1 MAKIRPIY
9 VVFIFV
15 LCIKFNPI
23 NGDGF
28 IQQKFDISDGEAG
41 DELNCNNECYNRVQQ
56 NTQVQVETYSGKI

>member
-23 NGDGF
+23 NGNGGP

-41 DELNCNNECYNRVQQ
+41 DELNCNNECYNRVQP
-56 NTQVQVETYSGKI
+56 NTQVETYSGT